1 VRLEPLL
8 LTLLLASPAVA
19 APGAGATVPNAPA
32 AWSVGSDGEIPID
45 PWWDRLSEPALAD
58 AIRVALSGNL
68 DLASATDRVDQA
80 RALALQGLSPMLP
93 SLSFDY
99 SIAGE
104 TDDVRAGR
112 TGFLTPDVL
121 PDFVYSGSGQLTAA
135 LELDLFGRNVLGYQ
149 AARNDLLASRGDR
162 AAIASTVAA
171 RVAAAWFDVALAT
184 ERLTALEAQLQAGRE
199 VLEITKI
206 RQARAEATAVEVLQ
220 QQQTLAATEAQLP
233 LIRLA
238 RRVAVQQLAVLM
250 GRSPTDPPDPLPTQM
265 PDLPGRGGLG
275 SPEDLLESRS
285 DLRAAADRLS
295 SAWQRRIARER
306 AFLPRIRG
314 NFNLTGAYSNTQRI
328 TFGLAG
334 AEVEYGSVYGWTVGG
349 SLSWPIFDG
358 GLSIAQLQGARAQE
372 RAAAHALGAAM
383 LNATAQVEGSIAQDE
398 EQTERLAAVRRQAE
412 AARQAFAVA
421 RERYGVGVGDYL
433 TVLSTLNAWQ
443 TSELSLLQARRDALA
458 ARVSLHDAVGGAW
471 TRTLEST
478 P

>member
-1 VRLEPLL
+1 
-8 LTLLLASPAVA
+8 
-19 APGAGATVPNAPA
+19 
-32 AWSVGSDGEIPID
+32 
-45 PWWDRLSEPALAD
+45 
-58 AIRVALSGNL
+58 
-68 DLASATDRVDQA
+68 
-80 RALALQGLSPMLP
+80 
-93 SLSFDY
+93 
-99 SIAGE
+99 
-104 TDDVRAGR
+104 
-112 TGFLTPDVL
+112 
-121 PDFVYSGSGQLTAA
+121 
-135 LELDLFGRNVLGYQ
+135 
-149 AARNDLLASRGDR
+149 
-162 AAIASTVAA
+162 
-171 RVAAAWFDVALAT
+171 
-184 ERLTALEAQLQAGRE
+184 
-199 VLEITKI
+199 
-206 RQARAEATAVEVLQ
+206 
-220 QQQTLAATEAQLP
+220 
-233 LIRLA
+233 
-238 RRVAVQQLAVLM
+238 
-250 GRSPTDPPDPLPTQM
+250 M